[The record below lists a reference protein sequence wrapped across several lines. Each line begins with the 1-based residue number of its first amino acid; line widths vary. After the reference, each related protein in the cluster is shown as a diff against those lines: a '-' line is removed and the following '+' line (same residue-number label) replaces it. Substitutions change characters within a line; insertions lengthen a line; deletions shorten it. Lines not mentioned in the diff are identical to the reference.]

1 MTHKAGGFW
10 EESLSDRPRDGQQ
23 AVVAPV
29 AARQLQTGGQA
40 VGDEVLHRD
49 RQPARHAEPAARGG
63 LISRRGPGGGPLLG
77 QGDDRVEPG
86 LTRWTRSRNAPGR
99 SRADSSPGRCRDSAA
114 GRPESDREAD
124 GTVENRWSAIVF
136 RLAPSAIQH
145 CLLGELGGADPT
157 GPT

>member
-1 MTHKAGGFW
+1 VTHKAGGFW

-29 AARQLQTGGQA
+29 AARQLQAGGQA

-86 LTRWTRSRNAPGR
+86 ADPVDPVQERAGPLTSRQLPGSMPR
-99 SRADSSPGRCRDSAA
+99 QRCRPP
-114 GRPESDREAD
+114 GKRPRS
-124 GTVENRWSAIVF
+124 GW
-136 RLAPSAIQH
+136 H
-145 CLLGELGGADPT
+145 C
-157 GPT
+157 